1 MTSARNISR
10 ELLLGA
16 VVTYG
21 LLKHY
26 APDWP
31 KVMRFIALSAGACSS
46 AFIFSRFA
54 IALRMMI
61 GIAVA
66 VSILGGIGYLVW
78 KAL

>member
-10 ELLLGA
+10 ELLD
-16 VVTYG
+16 
-21 LLKHY
+21 H
-26 APDWP
+26 W
-31 KVMRFIALSAGACSS
+31 ACSS

-66 VSILGGIGYLVW
+66 ASTLGGIGYLVW